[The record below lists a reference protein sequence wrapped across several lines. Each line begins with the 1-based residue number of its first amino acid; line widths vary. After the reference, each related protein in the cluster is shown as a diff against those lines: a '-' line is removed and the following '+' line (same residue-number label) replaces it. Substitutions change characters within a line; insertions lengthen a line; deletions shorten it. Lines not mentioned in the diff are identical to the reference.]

1 LGSSRI
7 FDKAEGM
14 ADLPKTDQDPPMIP
28 DEHEHAH
35 AHKTGIPWLDL
46 IIAGSAILI
55 SVVSLMVSIHHG
67 KVMESLV
74 DANTKMVEASTLP
87 ILDFGVSNADAT
99 GKSVITFTLANQGVG
114 PAIVEWTDLRWRGKP
129 ITNMPAFMTECCGT
143 PNGWFTQ
150 NADGATLPAGREIN
164 MLTVPLTDLNRTMWG
179 KLDQEGR
186 HITARACYCSVLD
199 ECWVTNFGA
208 ERPQKVTTCAAA
220 KAGDLSPPEK
230 KGH

>member
-1 LGSSRI
+1 
-7 FDKAEGM
+7 
-14 ADLPKTDQDPPMIP
+14 MIP
-28 DEHEHAH
+28 EEHEHAH
-35 AHKTGIPWLDL
+35 GHKTGIPWLDL

-87 ILDFGVSNADAT
+87 ILDFGVSNADEA
-99 GKSVITFTLANQGVG
+99 GNRVITFVLVNQGVG
-114 PAIVEWTDLRWRGKP
+114 PAVVEWTELRWRGKL
-129 ITNMPAFMTECCGT
+129 ITDLPAFMTECCGA

-150 NADGATLPAGREIN
+150 NASGTTLPAGREIR
-164 MLTVPLTDLNRTMWG
+164 MLTVPLNELNQTMWA
-179 KLDQEGR
+179 KLDEEGR

-199 ECWVTNFGA
+199 ECWVTDFKTT
-208 ERPQKVTTCAAA
+208 RPTRVTTCAAA
-220 KAGDLSPPEK
+220 KAGDLSAPEK